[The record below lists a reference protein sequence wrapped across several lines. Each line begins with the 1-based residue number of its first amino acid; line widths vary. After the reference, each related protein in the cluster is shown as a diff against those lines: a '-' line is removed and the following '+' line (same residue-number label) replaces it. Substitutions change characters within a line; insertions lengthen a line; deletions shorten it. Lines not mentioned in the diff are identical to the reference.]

1 MERERERGKEGRRER
16 GREMTGWGGD
26 VEAWVKVGSRWVTGV
41 VSCYGVARDA
51 TGVNLVCR
59 PLG

>member
-16 GREMTGWGGD
+16 GIEMTGWGGD
-26 VEAWVKVGSRWVTGV
+26 VEAWVKVESRWVAGV
-41 VSCYGVARDA
+41 VSCYGVAHD
-51 TGVNLVCR
+51 TSGVNLVCQ